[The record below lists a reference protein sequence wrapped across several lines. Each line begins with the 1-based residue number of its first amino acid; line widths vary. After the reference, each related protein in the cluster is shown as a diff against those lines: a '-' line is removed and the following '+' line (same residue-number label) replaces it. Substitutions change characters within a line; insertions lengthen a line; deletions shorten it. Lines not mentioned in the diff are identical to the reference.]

1 MKTKLFLLILGIAA
15 MTVLPASA
23 ELTVE
28 DITSREYVMNHGNS
42 STTAD
47 LIELQKASVNGDKAD
62 LPIYH
67 KYDNKPLVYRW
78 VNRFFEY
85 LDPAQDKGIFLREDT
100 KFSPSVD
107 DL

>member
-47 LIELQKASVNGDKAD
+47 LIELQKAACLQMGKQI
-62 LPIYH
+62 L
-67 KYDNKPLVYRW
+67 
-78 VNRFFEY
+78 
-85 LDPAQDKGIFLREDT
+85 
-100 KFSPSVD
+100 
-107 DL
+107 